1 MKQNWLQNSWLI
13 KSSLVY
19 LILPFLIFCLT
30 FLKIWIGIPVVVIL
44 GWITFKVWKQNG
56 PSGKDSG
63 ISKRDLIFGL
73 VVLGLWVFLSGIGG
87 FAFQNQD
94 LVTRNA
100 IFKDLINFKWPVYYP
115 ESANSATSST
125 SALMYYIGYWLP
137 AALIGK
143 LSGWEA
149 ANIVLF
155 IWTLWGV
162 FLTAALLK
170 ERIKSTLFAS
180 SLLLIF
186 FSGMDI
192 LGTLSIRTI
201 SPHSYPTAWPP
212 ITTIEWWVAGSFQY
226 SSFTTQLFW
235 VFNQAIPAWIC
246 MSLILVTKNPRNVFF
261 IWALCFFCAPLPAVG
276 MLPFILL
283 IIPRKAFNPEDF
295 TLKRRWQDVK
305 NFFMDCLVDI
315 KGAITPENILGG
327 GTIFLTSFL
336 YFSANPNGS
345 KISLVI
351 NNALVFMFYII
362 FLIYEVM
369 LLWLLFYKDQRK
381 NLWWYVAGG
390 LFIIIPFIRLGTFT
404 DFCMRASIPALF
416 LLMTWSGESLLKK
429 PNVRYR
435 GALILLM
442 LIGAITPIYEINRS
456 IYRTGVYYIDALTH
470 SEMFTIPQATSQANV
485 LPEYVH
491 PTTLTAD
498 LYPSVL
504 FLKPDVIPNY
514 IGKIDNSFFFNYLAN
529 PP

>member
-19 LILPFLIFCLT
+19 LTLPFIIFCLT
-30 FLKIWIGIPVVVIL
+30 FLKIWIGFPLVIIL
-44 GWITFKVWKQNG
+44 GWIIFRVWKQNG
-56 PSGKDSG
+56 ANGNEAG
-63 ISKRDLIFGL
+63 ITKKDLIFGL
-73 VVLGLWVFLSGIGG
+73 VVLGCWVFLSGIGG

-94 LVTRNA
+94 LVTRNV

-115 ESANSATSST
+115 DSVNPATGSPY
-125 SALMYYIGYWLP
+125 ALMYYIGYWLP
-137 AALIGK
+137 VALIGK
-143 LSGWEA
+143 LSGWQV
-149 ANIVLF
+149 ANFVLF

-170 ERIKSTLFAS
+170 ERIKSTLLAS

-192 LGTLSIRTI
+192 LGTLSIRSI

-212 ITTIEWWVAGSFQY
+212 ITTIEWWVAGSFQF

-235 VFNQAIPAWIC
+235 VFNQAIPAWVCIA
-246 MSLILVTKNPRNVFF
+246 LILLTKNPRNVFF

-283 IIPRKAFNPEDF
+283 IIPHKAFNPEIF
-295 TLKRRWQDVK
+295 SLRWRGQKVK
-305 NFFMDCLVDI
+305 SFFMDCLVDI
-315 KGAITPENILGG
+315 KAAITPENILGG
-327 GTIFLTSFL
+327 GIVFLTSLL

-351 NNALVFMFYII
+351 NNILVFMFYII

-369 LLWLLFYKDQRK
+369 LLWGLFYKEQKK

-390 LFIIIPFIRLGTFT
+390 SFIIIPLVRLGTFT
-404 DFCMRASIPALF
+404 DFCMRASIPAIF
-416 LLMTWSGESLLKK
+416 ILMVWSGEAIFRK
-429 PNVRYR
+429 PHVKYR
-435 GALILLM
+435 GALILIL
-442 LIGAITPIYEINRS
+442 LIGALTPIYEINRS
-456 IYRTGVYYIDALTH
+456 IYRTGVYYVDTLTN
-470 SEMFTIPQATSQANV
+470 SEMFTIPQATNQANI

-498 LYPSVL
+498 VYTSVL
-504 FLKPDVIPNY
+504 YLKPEVVPNY
-514 IGKIDNSFFFNYLAN
+514 IGKIDNSFFFNYLAK